1 VVSEL
6 WGVPPLVLHTFPGR
20 AISTRIIRVRVKI
33 MGLMK

>member
-20 AISTRIIRVRVKI
+20 AISTRIRVRVKI